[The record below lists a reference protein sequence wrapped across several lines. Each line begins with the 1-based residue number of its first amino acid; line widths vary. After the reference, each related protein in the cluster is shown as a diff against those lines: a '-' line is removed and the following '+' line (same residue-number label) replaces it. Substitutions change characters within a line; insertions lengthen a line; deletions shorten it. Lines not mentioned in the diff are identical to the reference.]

1 MTEFMTVAE
10 SAALLRIGERTANK
24 LVRSGRL
31 PAVKVG
37 NQWRIEHHHQQHG
50 AYGRRCRDLTLACL
64 PERHL
69 ELHIY
74 LL

>member
-37 NQWRIEHHHQQHG
+37 NQWRIERRAFG
-50 AYGRRCRDLTLACL
+50 AWVAASGERDS
-64 PERHL
+64 
-69 ELHIY
+69 ELDH
-74 LL
+74 

>member
-37 NQWRIEHHHQQHG
+37 RSWKVKLSEVDQWVREGG
-50 AYGRRCRDLTLACL
+50 AADRAGGE
-64 PERHL
+64 PVS
-69 ELHIY
+69 
-74 LL
+74 